1 MLGTNRCRGMKHR
14 AHVIVF
20 QRYLT
25 HYRTSFFEQ
34 AAIQLGRADIHLSL
48 VHGHPDAV
56 SETKKDSASIPGTD
70 MVAARSIKVSGIQG
84 VWLPTPRHLP
94 APDLVV
100 LPQES
105 KLLANYYW
113 LCRRLLGGPK
123 VAFWGHGVNF
133 QSDSPLG
140 WKERWK
146 RMMLGRVDWWFAYT
160 ERTRNV
166 LIAEGYPNQRI
177 TVLNNAIDTT
187 RFRADL
193 EAVTTRQLAELRAK
207 VGAVDTAPVGLFC
220 GSLYPDKR
228 LDFLVAA
235 AERIR
240 TMLPDFQLIVI
251 GDGPDREQVLELIVD
266 KPWIHATGAL
276 YGSDKA
282 TWFRLAGVVLNP
294 GLVGLNVL
302 DAFCAGLPLVT
313 TREARHSPE
322 IAYLENGIN
331 GSIVSGEIPEYA
343 TAVVD
348 LLKDPASYDA
358 MCRNALA
365 GASRYTQD
373 NMVQQFCGG
382 IEQCLATPRT
392 R

>member
-1 MLGTNRCRGMKHR
+1 MKHR

-25 HYRTSFFEQ
+25 HYRTSFFERT
-34 AAIQLGRADIHLSL
+34 AVQLGRADIRLSL
-48 VHGHPDAV
+48 VHGQPDSV
-56 SETKKDSASIPGTD
+56 SEEKKDSAGIPGTD
-70 MVAARSIKVSGIQG
+70 MVAARSIKVGGIQG

-113 LCRRLLGGPK
+113 LSRSLLGGPK
-123 VAFWGHGVNF
+123 VAFWGHGANF
-133 QSDSPLG
+133 QSEAPRG

-146 RMMLGRVDWWFAYT
+146 RMMLGRADWWLAYT
-160 ERTRNV
+160 ERTRDV
-166 LIAEGYPNQRI
+166 LIAEGYPDQRI

-187 RFRADL
+187 RFRAELD
-193 EAVTTRQLAELRAK
+193 AVTPEQLVELRAR
-207 VGAVDTAPVGLFC
+207 VGAGETAPVGLFC

-240 TMLPDFQLIVI
+240 TLLSDFQLVVI
-251 GDGPDREQVLELIVD
+251 GDGPARDQLLELIVD

-282 TWFRLAGVVLNP
+282 AWFRLASVMLNP

-302 DAFCAGLPLVT
+302 DAFCAGLPLVIT
-313 TREARHSPE
+313 CDTRHGPE

-331 GSIVSGEIPEYA
+331 GSIVSGGIPEYA
-343 TAVVD
+343 TVVVD

-365 GASRYTQD
+365 SASRYTLD
-373 NMVQQFCGG
+373 NMVQQFCNG
-382 IEQCLATPRT
+382 IERCLATPGKR
-392 R
+392 

>member
-1 MLGTNRCRGMKHR
+1 MKHR

-25 HYRTSFFEQ
+25 HYRTSFFERT
-34 AAIQLGRADIHLSL
+34 AVQLERADIRLSL
-48 VHGHPDAV
+48 VHGQPDAV
-56 SETKKDSASIPGTD
+56 SETKKDSAGIPGTD
-70 MVAARSIKVSGIQG
+70 MVAARSIEAGGIQG

-133 QSDSPLG
+133 QSEAPRG

-146 RMMLGRVDWWFAYT
+146 RLMLGRADWWLAYT
-160 ERTRNV
+160 ERTRDV
-166 LIAEGYPNQRI
+166 LIAEGYPDQRI
-177 TVLNNAIDTT
+177 TVLNNAIDTA
-187 RFRADL
+187 RFRAELD
-193 EAVTTRQLAELRAK
+193 AVTPKQLAELRAR
-207 VGAVDTAPVGLFC
+207 VGAGETAPVGLFC

-240 TMLPDFQLIVI
+240 TFLPDFQLIVI
-251 GDGPDREQVLELIVD
+251 GDGPDRDQLSTLIVD

-282 TWFRLAGVVLNP
+282 AWFRLASVVLNP

-313 TREARHSPE
+313 TRDARHSPE

-331 GSIVSGEIPEYA
+331 GSIVPGGILEYA
-343 TAVVD
+343 TAAVD
-348 LLKDPASYDA
+348 LLKDPTRYDA

-365 GASRYTQD
+365 SASRYTLD
-373 NMVQQFCGG
+373 NMVRQFCHG
-382 IEQCLATPRT
+382 IERCLATPGKR
-392 R
+392 